1 MRKTLIFLLA
11 ALMALPLPAQSRYS
25 VYKTKGTVRVCP
37 KSESAWTA
45 AERNRELQ
53 LGDRLQLEAGASVT
67 IFDSSNSLLYPYE
80 TPGECTVMEAVRSV
94 RDKAGSRTGAVNAEM
109 KRSIEGHGAAAAS
122 YAVLGASFR
131 AQGGAAFTDSLAVS
145 LQGLAGAGAKDP
157 KLALTIV
164 PDGDAAVFKLRNGA
178 DIPLYVN
185 ILRISNGDPTVCLEF
200 DGKEGSEGIL
210 LDAGAEL
217 VLDQYPF
224 VVLDGARYLPF
235 GTVRCYDTRSLQR
248 ALRRSDKEGALTAG
262 FVY

>member
-11 ALMALPLPAQSRYS
+11 ALLALPLPAQSRYS
-25 VYKTKGTVRVCP
+25 VYKTKGTVKVCP
-37 KSESAWTA
+37 RSETVWAD

-53 LGDRLQLEAGASVT
+53 LGDRLQLGAGASVT
-67 IFDSSNSLLYPYE
+67 LFDSSNNLLYPYD

-109 KRSIEGHGAAAAS
+109 KRSIEGRGADPAA
-122 YAVLGASFR
+122 YGVLGASFR
-131 AQGGAAFTDSLAVS
+131 GAGEAAYTDSLAVS
-145 LQGLAGAGAKDP
+145 LQGIAGAEP
-157 KLALTIV
+157 CCTQLTLSV
-164 PDGDAAVFKLRNGA
+164 EPDGDAAVFKLRNGA

-185 ILRISNGDPTVCLEF
+185 ILRVSGEDLTVCLEF

-210 LDAGAEL
+210 LDAGTEL

-224 VVLDGARYLPF
+224 VVLEGARYLPF
-235 GTVRCYDTRSLQR
+235 GTVRSYDTRSLQR
-248 ALRRSDKEGALTAG
+248 ALRRGGEDALTSG